1 LKPEIPD
8 RKITSEKSRIFGF
21 IQGKNKRKLS
31 PVAVENHLLFGF
43 IWFSCIVVENHLL
56 CMKNTEKRMGKEK
69 DDNNLDMFSLLVVS
83 VHSSLILDGGR
94 SLGGGFNGTVK

>member
-1 LKPEIPD
+1 
-8 RKITSEKSRIFGF
+8 
-21 IQGKNKRKLS
+21 
-31 PVAVENHLLFGF
+31 
-43 IWFSCIVVENHLL
+43 
-56 CMKNTEKRMGKEK
+56 MKNTEKRMGKEK